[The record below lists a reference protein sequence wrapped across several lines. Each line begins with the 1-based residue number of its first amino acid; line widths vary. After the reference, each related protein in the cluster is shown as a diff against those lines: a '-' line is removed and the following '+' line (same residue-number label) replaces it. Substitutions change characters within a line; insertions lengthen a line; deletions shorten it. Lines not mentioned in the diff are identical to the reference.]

1 MFFGDTAM
9 FKRIL
14 KFVGLA
20 LTGYLLVACTAT
32 DSLNIASVTTEAV
45 AADIY
50 MVGETPVQIA
60 TTRFGGGGHTFV
72 ALHENE
78 STSVSAAKTVLR
90 DKGGVLVELKH
101 GGGRDLRFRYKGKA
115 YTVDPNRIFTDAG
128 IRKTLAGGY
137 STEAHEIVK
146 GLANAILLRLSR
158 SVIVS
163 LHNNTN
169 GAYSIKS
176 YGPGGQYDR
185 DVSVP
190 PHIVPGHDAD
200 DFFFVTSSRI
210 FAVLRSRG
218 FNVAL
223 QSSTGTDDG
232 SLSVYCIRRGIQYV
246 NVEAQSG
253 HLNEQK
259 EMITALF

>member
-1 MFFGDTAM
+1 M

-14 KFVGLA
+14 KFVGLV
-20 LTGYLLVACTAT
+20 LTGYLLVACTVT

-60 TTRFGGGGHTFV
+60 TTRFAGGGHTFV

-78 STSVSAAKTVLR
+78 STSVSAAKTALR

-101 GGGRDLRFRYKGKA
+101 GGGRDLLFRYKGKA

-128 IRKTLAGGY
+128 IRKTLADGY
-137 STEAHEIVK
+137 STEVHEIVK
-146 GLANAILLRLSR
+146 GLANAILTRLSR

-176 YGPGGQYDR
+176 YSPGGQNARDASALHVVPDR
-185 DVSVP
+185 DT
-190 PHIVPGHDAD
+190 D

-210 FAVLRSRG
+210 FAVLKSRG

-223 QSSTGTDDG
+223 QSSSGTDDG

-253 HLNEQK
+253 HQSEQK